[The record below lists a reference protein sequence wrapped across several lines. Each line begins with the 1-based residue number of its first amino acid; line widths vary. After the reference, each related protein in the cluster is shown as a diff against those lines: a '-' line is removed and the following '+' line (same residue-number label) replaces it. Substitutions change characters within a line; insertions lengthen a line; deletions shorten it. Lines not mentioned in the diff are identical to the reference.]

1 MIMTLP
7 EVLEIKIYETNWDET
22 NLDKLSDKKLFMYCR
37 LTKESAFVKT
47 TREPESDDERVKK
60 MPLLFSVREFLGV
73 EEEDE
78 ELRLNTL
85 LSMLSFLVKE
95 TWIAKMMKS
104 ELLGIDL
111 SWLSDDAHVY
121 DKDDS
126 LYGMIHT
133 GLSIAYAPIDDCHDE
148 FLEQLQDYIRKLI
161 DKIRK

>member
-1 MIMTLP
+1 MTLP
-7 EVLEIKIYETNWDET
+7 EALEIRIYETNWD
-22 NLDKLSDKKLFMYCR
+22 NLSDRKLYMYCR

-47 TREPESDDERVKK
+47 TREPESEDEKVKK
-60 MPLLFSVREFLGV
+60 MSLLFSVREFLGI
-73 EEEDE
+73 EEDDE

-85 LSMLSFLVKE
+85 LNMLSFLVKE

-111 SWLSDDAHVY
+111 SWLAGDDYVY

-133 GLSIAYAPIDDCHDE
+133 GLSIAYTPIDDCHDE
-148 FLEQLQDYIRKLI
+148 FLEQLQDYIRKLV